1 MRPSHAGTAI
11 ASRRSVRSARLLVID
26 DEPDIGKL
34 FLRIFRRKHDVVY
47 ERDAA
52 TALAR
57 IVRGERFDIIFCDL
71 MMPRMSGTAFIAQI
85 ATLYPQELERIV
97 VITGGSVSE
106 DARRF
111 LAETARRVL
120 YKPFSLDELE
130 AVMSD
135 MLGCQCA

>member
-1 MRPSHAGTAI
+1 M
-11 ASRRSVRSARLLVID
+11 LVID

-34 FLRIFRRKHDVVY
+34 FLRLFRRKHDVVY
-47 ERDAA
+47 EPDAA

-85 ATLYPQELERIV
+85 ATLYPEQLERIV
-97 VITGGSVSE
+97 VITGGSTGE
-106 DARRF
+106 AALRF
-111 LAETARRVL
+111 LQETTRRVL

-130 AVMSD
+130 RVMAD
-135 MLGCQCA
+135 MLGSRA